1 VSGPEFIEDAM
12 LTAIPR
18 LRAFAVL
25 LSGNEDQADDLVHE
39 TLQRA
44 VTGIHFL
51 NPGTDIRAWLFMILR
66 NQFHSR
72 SHAARTVRG
81 SIDDQVALTASSR
94 TAITPA
100 AHGKLRQAL
109 IMLPPQQREAL
120 ILVVASGFSYEQ
132 AAQICGCPV
141 GTIKSRVN
149 RARLDLAR
157 LMAVDDSSAFDQGRN
172 INAATARR
180 GRVGTRV

>member
-1 VSGPEFIEDAM
+1 M

-25 LSGNEDQADDLVHE
+25 LSGNTDQADDLVHE

-44 VTGIHFL
+44 SVGIHFL
-51 NPGTDIRAWLFMILR
+51 RPGMDIRIWLFMILR
-66 NQFHSR
+66 NQFHSGR
-72 SHAARTVRG
+72 HVARTRLG
-81 SIDDQVALTASSR
+81 SIDDRLATRTPCR
-94 TAITPA
+94 TATAQA
-100 AHGKLRQAL
+100 ANNELRQAL
-109 IMLPPQQREAL
+109 TELPPERREAL

-132 AAQICGCPV
+132 AAQICGCAV

-157 LMAVDDSSAFDQGRN
+157 LMAIEGFK
-172 INAATARR
+172 
-180 GRVGTRV
+180 

>member
-1 VSGPEFIEDAM
+1 M

-44 VTGIHFL
+44 IAGIHFL
-51 NPGTDIRAWLFMILR
+51 NPGTDISAWLFMILR
-66 NQFHSR
+66 NQFHAR
-72 SHAARTVRG
+72 PHAGQTVRG
-81 SIDDQVALTASSR
+81 SIDDQVAPTAPSR
-94 TAITPA
+94 TATTPA
-100 AHGKLRQAL
+100 AHDALRQAL
-109 IMLPPQQREAL
+109 ITLPPRQREAL

-132 AAQICGCPV
+132 AAQICECAV

-149 RARLDLAR
+149 RARIELAR
-157 LMAVDDSSAFDQGRN
+157 LMAVDASSDFDKGRN

-180 GRVGTRV
+180 GRAGTRL

>member
-1 VSGPEFIEDAM
+1 M
-12 LTAIPR
+12 LSAIPR

-25 LSGNEDQADDLVHE
+25 LSGNADQADDLVDE

-44 VTGIHFL
+44 IMGIHFL
-51 NPGTDIRAWLFMILR
+51 SPGTDMRAWLFMILR

-72 SHAARTVRG
+72 PHAARTVRG
-81 SIDDQVALTASSR
+81 SIDDQVAPTAPSR
-94 TAITPA
+94 TATTPA
-100 AHGKLRQAL
+100 AHDKLRQAL
-109 IMLPPQQREAL
+109 ITLPPMQREAL

-132 AAQICGCPV
+132 AAQICGCAV

-157 LMAVDDSSAFDQGRN
+157 FMTVEDSSDFDKGRD

-180 GRVGTRV
+180 GRLGT

>member
-1 VSGPEFIEDAM
+1 M

-25 LSGNEDQADDLVHE
+25 LSGNQDQADDLVHE

-44 VTGIHFL
+44 STGIHFL

-66 NQFHSR
+66 NQFHAGR
-72 SHAARTVRG
+72 QAARTVRV
-81 SIDDQVALTASSR
+81 SIADQAASTAPSQAAIVRTANDELRKALT
-94 TAITPA
+94 
-100 AHGKLRQAL
+100 K
-109 IMLPPQQREAL
+109 LPPKQREAL
-120 ILVVASGFSYEQ
+120 ILVVASEFSYAE
-132 AAQICGCPV
+132 AAQICGCPI

-149 RARLDLAR
+149 RARGDLAR
-157 LMAVDDSSAFDQGRN
+157 LMAIESPSDFDDGGGS
-172 INAATARR
+172 NAVTVC

>member
-1 VSGPEFIEDAM
+1 M

-25 LSGNEDQADDLVHE
+25 LSGNENKADDLVHE

-51 NPGTDIRAWLFMILR
+51 NSGTDIRAWLFMILR

-72 SHAARTVRG
+72 PHAARTVRG
-81 SIDDQVALTASSR
+81 SIDDQVALKASSR

-100 AHGKLRQAL
+100 AHGNLRQAL
-109 IMLPPQQREAL
+109 ITLPPQQRESL
-120 ILVVASGFSYEQ
+120 ILVVASGFSYE
-132 AAQICGCPV
+132 
-141 GTIKSRVN
+141 
-149 RARLDLAR
+149 
-157 LMAVDDSSAFDQGRN
+157 
-172 INAATARR
+172 
-180 GRVGTRV
+180 

>member
-1 VSGPEFIEDAM
+1 M

-25 LSGNEDQADDLVHE
+25 LSGNEDQADDLVQE

-44 VTGIHFL
+44 VTDIRFL
-51 NPGTDIRAWLFMILR
+51 SPGTDIRAWLFMILC
-66 NQFHSR
+66 NQFHAR
-72 SHAARTVRG
+72 AHAGRTARG
-81 SIDDQVALTASSR
+81 SIDDQVAPTAPSQPA
-94 TAITPA
+94 TTPA
-100 AHGKLRQAL
+100 AHDALRQAL
-109 IMLPPQQREAL
+109 IALPPRQREAL

-149 RARLDLAR
+149 RARIDLAR
-157 LMAVDDSSAFDQGRN
+157 LMAVDVSRDFDKGRI

-180 GRVGTRV
+180 GRAGTRL